1 MKSLKQIKNEKKNRQ
16 GNKGKKKKRGRS
28 EEIDNE
34 RQAMKEQRKR
44 GGNKE

>member
-1 MKSLKQIKNEKKNRQ
+1 MRKKI
-16 GNKGKKKKRGRS
+16 GKETKAKKKRGRS